1 MTEWKNCPGCHTPVL
16 ENSNRCYACGHD
28 FVLDEI
34 IGLGLK
40 GAFYTIRA
48 VVVGIVLFP
57 VVVFRLIFSKSTYVA
72 IFNFSIKFG
81 KFFIALYIVFGVFWL
96 TNKAFGKLWGVL
108 LAIPLLVFMNK
119 MRNEDFRRR
128 FFEKTNGLIAFA
140 KDKFN
145 RN

>member
-1 MTEWKNCPGCHTPVL
+1 MTDYKTCFKCYTPVR
-16 ENSNRCYACGHD
+16 ETATRCYACGND
-28 FVLDEI
+28 FFVDKI
-34 IGLGLK
+34 IIFSVKAVFHTIKDIALG
-40 GAFYTIRA
+40 I
-48 VVVGIVLFP
+48 ILFP
-57 VVVFRLIFSKSTYVA
+57 VIFFRLVFSKSTYVA

>member
-1 MTEWKNCPGCHTPVL
+1 MTEWKNCPRCHTPCL
-16 ENSNRCYACGHD
+16 ETASKCYSCGND

-34 IGLGLK
+34 ITFGLK
-40 GAFYTIRA
+40 GVFYTIRA
-48 VVVGIVLFP
+48 IVVGIVLFP
-57 VVVFRLIFSKSTYVA
+57 VLVFRLVFSKSTYIA

-128 FFEKTNGLIAFA
+128 VFEKTNGLIAFA
-140 KDKFN
+140 KDKLN
-145 RN
+145 RS